1 MSMKIKLVK
10 NGIFPVARDADGRPL
25 ERSPDTGYRFPGTLQ
40 GEGKLVGIPV
50 LFIRTSGCNLRC
62 TWTTESGRVSICDT
76 PYASHHAVEVEIME
90 TGEVVSWVRAN
101 LGPIRHVVIS
111 GGEPTIQPLPVA
123 ELARKLKKELNVHL
137 TLETN
142 GVLFLPELAD
152 HIDLFSIS
160 PKLGS
165 SDPDMQKNRLL
176 DHPVERNYIRDHPKF
191 RRNTDT
197 LQKYINT
204 CMQKD
209 SYYGDEPGIPPRR
222 KPNKDFQLK
231 FVIARESDMDEIRQD
246 FLEHLSFVDP
256 GDVILMPVGGNPEM
270 LRESMDMTARL
281 AIQYGFRY
289 TPRLQIDLFGDTA
302 GT

>member
-1 MSMKIKLVK
+1 MGV
-10 NGIFPVARDADGRPL
+10 
-25 ERSPDTGYRFPGTLQ
+25 
-40 GEGKLVGIPV
+40 PV

-62 TWTTESGRVSICDT
+62 TWTTAAGKVSICDT
-76 PYASHHAVEVEIME
+76 PYSSHHTSEVAIMD
-90 TGEVVSWVRAN
+90 TSEVVDTVRAN
-101 LGPIRHVVIS
+101 LGPIGHVVIS
-111 GGEPTIQPLPVA
+111 GGEPTLQPLPVTD
-123 ELARKLKKELNVHL
+123 LARRLKKELNVHL

-142 GVLFLPELAD
+142 GVLYVPELAA

-160 PKLGS
+160 PKLKS
-165 SDPDMQKNRLL
+165 SEPDVKKNRLL
-176 DHPVERNYIRDHPKF
+176 EHPVDQNYIRDHRKF

-197 LQKYINT
+197 LQKYINA
-204 CMQKD
+204 CLHRG

-222 KPNKDFQLK
+222 KSNKDFQLK

-246 FLEHLSFVDP
+246 FLDHLSFVDP
-256 GDVILMPVGGNPEM
+256 GDVILMPVGGNPE
-270 LRESMDMTARL
+270 LLGESTDLTARL